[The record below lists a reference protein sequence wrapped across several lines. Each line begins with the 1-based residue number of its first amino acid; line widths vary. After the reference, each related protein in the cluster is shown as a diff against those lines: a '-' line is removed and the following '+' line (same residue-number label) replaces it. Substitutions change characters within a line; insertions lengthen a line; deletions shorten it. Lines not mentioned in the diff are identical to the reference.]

1 MKSVIISCFL
11 FAMTLQAQNKPTVA
25 QAEEFMKKAEAELSD
40 LGTEPIALSGFNP
53 TSSPTTQRRSRL
65 TRSSIRPR

>member
-40 LGTEPIALSGFNP
+40 LGTRTNRAQWVQSNFI
-53 TSSPTTQRRSRL
+53 TTTQRRSRL